1 MIIDHPATHAE
12 VSAAFAAYETALM
25 TNDVDAL
32 DAFFWPS
39 PLAVR
44 FGVGESLFG
53 YDAIAEFRM
62 ARPGGSPLRVLQ
74 STQIVCFNEAYAVAT
89 TEFKREGE
97 ARIGRQSQVWV
108 KFPEYGWRIVSAHVS
123 LVAEKS

>member
-1 MIIDHPATHAE
+1 MMIDHPAPHAQ
-12 VSAAFAAYETALM
+12 VSAAFAAYEAALM
-25 TNDVDAL
+25 SNDVDAL

-53 YDAIAEFRM
+53 HEAIAAFRA
-62 ARPGGSPLRVLQ
+62 ARSGGSPLRTLQ
-74 STQIVCFNEAYAVAT
+74 STQIVCFNESYAVAT
-89 TEFKREGE
+89 TEFKRDGE
-97 ARIGRQSQVWV
+97 SRIGRQSQVWV
-108 KFPEYGWRIVSAHVS
+108 KFPDHGWRIVSAHVS

>member
-1 MIIDHPATHAE
+1 VIIDHPAAYAQ
-12 VSAAFAAYETALM
+12 VNAAFAAYETALM

-39 PLAVR
+39 SLAVR

-53 YDAIAEFRM
+53 HDAIAAFRA
-62 ARPGGSPLRVLQ
+62 ARPGGSPSRVLQ
-74 STQIVCFNEAYAVAT
+74 STQIVCFNETCAVAT

-97 ARIGRQSQVWV
+97 TRIGRQSQTWV
-108 KFPEYGWRIVSAHVS
+108 KFPEHGWRIVSAHVS

>member
-12 VSAAFAAYETALM
+12 VSSAFAAYETALM

-32 DAFFWPS
+32 DAFFWNS
-39 PLAVR
+39 PLALR

-53 YDAIAEFRM
+53 YDAIAAFR
-62 ARPGGSPLRVLQ
+62 ASRGGSPQRVLQ
-74 STQIVCFNEAYAVAT
+74 STQITCFNDSYAVAT

-97 ARIGRQSQVWV
+97 SRIGRQSQVWV
-108 KFPEYGWRIVSAHVS
+108 KFPEHGWRIVSAHVS
-123 LVAEKS
+123 LVADKS